1 MARERFG
8 KEINGTYYYFMANE
22 DVYTALA
29 TELGWTKD
37 GGGTGPKQRFSGTA
51 YSTHRQRVTVSGT
64 RTTATTGGSK
74 RFSAS
79 LWCATSDLEEAL
91 ATLPGKT
98 YPGMGPI
105 ENAYIQSGKFS
116 VS

>member
-8 KEINGTYYYFMANE
+8 KEINGTYYFFLGTNA
-22 DVYTALA
+22 VYTALA
-29 TELGWTKD
+29 PQLGWTKN
-37 GGGTGPKQRFSGTA
+37 GGGTGPKQRFSGTS
-51 YSTHRQRVTVSGT
+51 YNTHRQRVTVSGT
-64 RTTATTGGSK
+64 RTTATAAGSK

-79 LWCATSDLEEAL
+79 LWCSTSELEEAL
-91 ATLPGKT
+91 STLPGKA

-105 ENAYIQSGKFS
+105 ENAYIRSGKFS